1 MIKYLI
7 THPIQY
13 QAPLF
18 RFLSKRL
25 NFSVIFRS
33 DFSIKKSF
41 DPTFNKNILL
51 DKNLLSGYQ
60 YDFLDHI
67 GPNKVSNIFPLTT
80 QFSKKIFTKET
91 KIICIHGIKIWFNII
106 IIILAKIKKKKVFI
120 REELNNLKKRSIL
133 NIFLNKVYF
142 FIIDKFIDCY
152 LSAGKQS
159 TKTLIYYGVNKK
171 KIFLLPYCVN
181 NKKFKTK
188 IPKKFTKITIL
199 FTGKLIYRKGCDLLL
214 NAIKDLNTN
223 KKFKKDVKVKIVG
236 DGPLLKKL
244 KEFKKKNNLDNVKFL
259 GFKDQ
264 ELIKHYYKNS
274 NLFIMPS
281 REENWGLALNEA
293 MASKNIVIASNKV
306 SASYD
311 LIINNKNGYTFINNN
326 YVDLSKK
333 IMKIYKNKKSD
344 NVKLSSNSEKII
356 SKWSFNEFYIGLS
369 AAINYV
375 LKAEKSN

>member
-106 IIILAKIKKKKVFI
+106 IIILAKIKKKK
-120 REELNNLKKRSIL
+120 
-133 NIFLNKVYF
+133 
-142 FIIDKFIDCY
+142 
-152 LSAGKQS
+152 
-159 TKTLIYYGVNKK
+159 
-171 KIFLLPYCVN
+171 FLLER
-181 NKKFKTK
+181 
-188 IPKKFTKITIL
+188 
-199 FTGKLIYRKGCDLLL
+199 KL
-214 NAIKDLNTN
+214 
-223 KKFKKDVKVKIVG
+223 
-236 DGPLLKKL
+236 
-244 KEFKKKNNLDNVKFL
+244 
-259 GFKDQ
+259 
-264 ELIKHYYKNS
+264 
-274 NLFIMPS
+274 
-281 REENWGLALNEA
+281 
-293 MASKNIVIASNKV
+293 
-306 SASYD
+306 
-311 LIINNKNGYTFINNN
+311 
-326 YVDLSKK
+326 
-333 IMKIYKNKKSD
+333 
-344 NVKLSSNSEKII
+344 II
-356 SKWSFNEFYIGLS
+356 SKKDLY
-369 AAINYV
+369 
-375 LKAEKSN
+375 